1 LLASMQD
8 LASTCVA
15 LLGARANPN
24 QQDASSTYPI
34 HNACSKGNKAVVAA
48 LVENQADLNLTN
60 RFGNSALIEV
70 CGFGFEEIATLLLEN
85 TADPNIANQ
94 KHATPLTKAFE
105 KGHSSIVDKLMQYD
119 CELDE
124 PIRQGHFDK
133 IMALVD
139 QGSISVH
146 WASPSTGYTILHNA
160 ARCEHELVQAG
171 IVMLLGKGLAVNTI
185 SNDRK
190 TALHLALETSQLKNA
205 QLLLDHNAESKLQ
218 DQNGVTPLHRAAGLG
233 SLDLVR
239 IMIDRGADIN
249 LADDNGQ
256 TPIIYALKNAF
267 EEVAIHLIEMGAA
280 FDVPDN
286 EGRVPL
292 QLALEARLSMIVP
305 TLLDTGPNI
314 VTQDANGMTV
324 FHTAVVSGCVE
335 NVKAIVTRWH
345 GANGRVAPK
354 LPYGR
359 DIPNKDQMTPLLSAT
374 AMKMPEM
381 VSLLLEHDA
390 NSSIQDLAGNTP
402 LHLAVQPQEAGILQ
416 QLLSHEHAAE
426 QLNIQNSLG
435 QSPVHLACE
444 LGNTEAIT
452 LLLQKGADFQVKDY
466 TGKSPIDYVH
476 STEAKSL
483 FEDWAK
489 VQLMYPVNVR
499 EICVPKTTQVGDFV
513 NMAKKSVRCGPNF
526 AILGYSDPGVL
537 DTLSESTLASVL
549 KSGGRALDETNT
561 GSVLFIDPTSMACPA
576 KVSQDLIDGRYLLDE
591 RSWRWSKEASQQL
604 AFDITTHR
612 RVSLKFYADEKSFI
626 EALELHD
633 NIGEAYSLR
642 VVDTFVDTEEDLHA
656 VVTEWDDTT
665 LAQLMSTGRLLV
677 PEILVI
683 VRSLAL
689 LLDRYESLGLVE
701 TKLEPSRLV
710 RIGRDWKIANFDHLI
725 PAGQW
730 MKVDLKLSGPTYVSP
745 EVAASW
751 RTRSD
756 GTEPR
761 VLCTPSMPMWHF
773 GLIVAE
779 CFRGTPCYTQSRH
792 TLESLASP
800 EDSSWIVSDQHAT
813 ELLEGLLVK
822 EARNRLTAA
831 QVLQQVFVELPATL
845 EDTSPCVAAMLQ
857 MQSSPI
863 MNMSGIQGLPGI
875 LPAQPSVLPMAPPIP
890 RAVPS
895 ANLGREQQQ
904 EMKQLQHR
912 VTELQS
918 QCKDASDKQLKAIR
932 SLEVKVGDPVATSS
946 TCSIS

>member
-1 LLASMQD
+1 
-8 LASTCVA
+8 
-15 LLGARANPN
+15 
-24 QQDASSTYPI
+24 
-34 HNACSKGNKAVVAA
+34 
-48 LVENQADLNLTN
+48 
-60 RFGNSALIEV
+60 
-70 CGFGFEEIATLLLEN
+70 
-85 TADPNIANQ
+85 
-94 KHATPLTKAFE
+94 
-105 KGHSSIVDKLMQYD
+105 
-119 CELDE
+119 
-124 PIRQGHFDK
+124 
-133 IMALVD
+133 
-139 QGSISVH
+139 
-146 WASPSTGYTILHNA
+146 
-160 ARCEHELVQAG
+160 
-171 IVMLLGKGLAVNTI
+171 
-185 SNDRK
+185 
-190 TALHLALETSQLKNA
+190 
-205 QLLLDHNAESKLQ
+205 
-218 DQNGVTPLHRAAGLG
+218 
-233 SLDLVR
+233 
-239 IMIDRGADIN
+239 
-249 LADDNGQ
+249 
-256 TPIIYALKNAF
+256 
-267 EEVAIHLIEMGAA
+267 
-280 FDVPDN
+280 
-286 EGRVPL
+286 
-292 QLALEARLSMIVP
+292 
-305 TLLDTGPNI
+305 
-314 VTQDANGMTV
+314 
-324 FHTAVVSGCVE
+324 
-335 NVKAIVTRWH
+335 
-345 GANGRVAPK
+345 
-354 LPYGR
+354 
-359 DIPNKDQMTPLLSAT
+359 
-374 AMKMPEM
+374 
-381 VSLLLEHDA
+381 
-390 NSSIQDLAGNTP
+390 
-402 LHLAVQPQEAGILQ
+402 
-416 QLLSHEHAAE
+416 
-426 QLNIQNSLG
+426 
-435 QSPVHLACE
+435 
-444 LGNTEAIT
+444 
-452 LLLQKGADFQVKDY
+452 
-466 TGKSPIDYVH
+466 
-476 STEAKSL
+476 
-483 FEDWAK
+483 
-489 VQLMYPVNVR
+489 
-499 EICVPKTTQVGDFV
+499 
-513 NMAKKSVRCGPNF
+513 
-526 AILGYSDPGVL
+526 
-537 DTLSESTLASVL
+537 
-549 KSGGRALDETNT
+549 
-561 GSVLFIDPTSMACPA
+561 
-576 KVSQDLIDGRYLLDE
+576 
-591 RSWRWSKEASQQL
+591 
-604 AFDITTHR
+604 
-612 RVSLKFYADEKSFI
+612 
-626 EALELHD
+626 LELHD